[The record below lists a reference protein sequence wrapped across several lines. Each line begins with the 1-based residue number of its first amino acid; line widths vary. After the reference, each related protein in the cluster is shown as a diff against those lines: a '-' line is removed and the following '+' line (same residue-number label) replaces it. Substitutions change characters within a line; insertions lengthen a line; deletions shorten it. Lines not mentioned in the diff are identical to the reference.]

1 MVSPEGPATDSL
13 EVQMVT
19 RRVAC
24 FLCLLCCLLASA
36 AAAQAQK
43 VRVTLR
49 LNAKAVN
56 VSGALVWQVNMQ
68 FTPADVVVDASTF
81 DNSLTDPCPQIAVAL
96 RDRILKELAV
106 MAKEEKDSLKTST
119 PLPFYI
125 DSFASYTLPETL
137 QPRGFF
143 PRLGGQLGRAI
154 NADTPLGFTPT
165 APLGFGPPTRAGETL
180 AERNQTQWIIELD
193 PKAFAVISYQV
204 YLQTKRAANAGNA
217 PPDPKTMG
225 DVADA
230 LGLKTLTPVE
240 RSVSVILEYAPEDL
254 QKPDGT
260 TRTPAEVERV
270 LAGAAYRTFLVIRDA
285 KMQRC
290 QFRDQD
296 IDDLTEA
303 NRRELFAAYGADL
316 NVGSQLTDD
325 NVEIFGVSGLQLV
338 ESVEISVTSDTD
350 GQTSQASTD
359 RDKEIEKLLNEKY
372 KPRLL
377 AQPGHIIT
385 NDILEKDLRQLYLVR
400 SVSEVPKYSFEDG
413 VLTYEVKRRR
423 EVVNLTLT
431 GAGSY
436 SPEYALNGSLA
447 FAGDNL
453 LGRSESVSLSLT
465 GGNSFQKGS
474 FNFSI
479 PRENPK
485 ERRKIPIIFA
495 GFNLNGNYSYDSDQR
510 LGNPVLTR
518 FTNRESKI
526 STTVS
531 FEYDSFTQRNYVE
544 QAEGLSENRKRLHHL
559 VTTDLGFDLQN
570 NNLKSDGLIPVA
582 PLDGRVVYPSLS
594 LKYLATYDLRRA
606 GKKGGIG
613 EIDFLL
619 TADGQKGFTGL
630 GGDFSYKQYELA
642 GGAQMFFGFTAPMD
656 LFLRYQRGT
665 GASSNGTPLYKLFR
679 LGGPQNMRGLEEG
692 EFVGNSYAYDRS
704 EFGVAL
710 LPLART
716 IRNMFPRSKKPNEET
731 PGEPAP
737 TNIGGIDLANTYIKV
752 FYDRGRVFETK
763 DLGEI
768 FNPAHGVKGYGIAA
782 ELRGIAFINNKRANL
797 TIGYARSPDSLLH
810 RRGVVVTGLSLD
822 F

>member
-1 MVSPEGPATDSL
+1 
-13 EVQMVT
+13 
-19 RRVAC
+19 
-24 FLCLLCCLLASA
+24 LLLTA
-36 AAAQAQK
+36 AAAQAQT
-43 VRVTLR
+43 VQVTLR
-49 LNAKAVN
+49 LQAKAVN
-56 VSGALVWQVNMQ
+56 ASGALVWQVNMQ
-68 FTPADVVVDASTF
+68 FASADVAVDASTF
-81 DNSLTDPCPQIAVAL
+81 DNSLTDPCPQLAVAL
-96 RDRILKELAV
+96 RDRILKELAS
-106 MAKEEKDSLKTST
+106 MANEERDSLKTGT
-119 PLPFYI
+119 PAHFYI
-125 DSFASYTLPETL
+125 DSFAPSYTLPDALSE
-137 QPRGFF
+137 RAFF
-143 PRLGGQLGRAI
+143 SRLGGQLGRAI
-154 NADTPLGFTPT
+154 NADTPLGFNPS
-165 APLGFGPPTRAGETL
+165 APLGFAAPSRVGETL
-180 AERNQTQWIIELD
+180 AERNQTQWKFELN
-193 PKAFAVISYQV
+193 PKAFAVVAYQI
-204 YLQTKRAANAGNA
+204 YLQTKRAANGGNTV
-217 PPDPKTMG
+217 PVTKTMG
-225 DVADA
+225 DVAND
-230 LGLKTLTPVE
+230 LGINTLTPAE
-240 RSVSVILEYAPEDL
+240 RTVGVILEYAPEDL
-254 QKPDGT
+254 RKPNGT
-260 TRTPAEVERV
+260 TRTAAEIERV
-270 LAGAAYRTFLVIRDA
+270 LAGAAYRTFLVLRDA
-285 KMQRC
+285 KVQQC

-296 IDDLTEA
+296 VDDLTEA
-303 NRRELFAAYGADL
+303 TRRALFAAYGADL
-316 NVGSQLTDD
+316 NVGSQLTGD

-338 ESVEISVTSDTD
+338 ESVEISVTSDSD
-350 GQTSQASTD
+350 GQTNQTSTD
-359 RDKEIEKLLNEKY
+359 RDKEIEKLLNDKY

-377 AQPGHIIT
+377 AQPGQIVT
-385 NDILEKDLRQLYLVR
+385 SDILEKDVRQLYLVR
-400 SVSEVPKYSFEDG
+400 NVSEVPKYSFEDG

-423 EVVNLTLT
+423 EIVNLTLT

-474 FNFSI
+474 LNFSI

-495 GFNLNGNYSYDSDQR
+495 GFNLNGNYSYDSDQS
-510 LGNPVLTR
+510 LGNPILTR

-526 STTVS
+526 STSVS
-531 FEYDSFTQRNYVE
+531 FEYDSFTQRDYVE

-570 NNLKSDGLIPVA
+570 NNLKSDGLVPVA

-606 GKKGGIG
+606 EKKGGVG
-613 EIDFLL
+613 EIDFLF

-630 GGDFSYKQYELA
+630 GGDFSYKQYELT
-642 GGAQMFFGFTAPMD
+642 GGVQMFFGFTAPAD
-656 LFLRYQRGT
+656 LFLRYLRGT

-710 LPLART
+710 LPLVRT
-716 IRNMFPRSKKPNEET
+716 IRKMFPGGRKPRNEN
-731 PGEPAP
+731 PGEPTP
-737 TNIGGIDLANTYIKV
+737 MNIGGLDLANTYVKV

-763 DLGEI
+763 ALGEI
-768 FNPAHGVKGYGIAA
+768 LNPAHGAKGYGIAA

-810 RRGVVVTGLSLD
+810 RRGTVVTGLSLD